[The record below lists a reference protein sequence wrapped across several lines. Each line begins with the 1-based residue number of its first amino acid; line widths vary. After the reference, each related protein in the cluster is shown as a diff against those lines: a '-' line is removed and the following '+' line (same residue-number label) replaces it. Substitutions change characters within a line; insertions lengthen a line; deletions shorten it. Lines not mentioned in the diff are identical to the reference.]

1 VPLLFTVVN
10 PGGSPVTLFLMGR
23 EPAADFQVSN
33 AAGRTVWRLLH
44 GEPVMAALRVFP
56 IEPGHD
62 LTFRQVWNQR
72 AADGRPVGPGSY
84 LVHAVLLTDDPG
96 GLAAPPARL
105 QIDD

>member
-1 VPLLFTVVN
+1 VPLVFSVVN
-10 PGGSPVTLFLMGR
+10 SGGAPATLYLMGL
-23 EPAADFQVSN
+23 EPAADFRVSD
-33 AAGRTVWRLLH
+33 AAGRPVWRLLH

-56 IEPGHD
+56 IEPGQH

-72 AADGRPVGPGSY
+72 AADGRPAGPGSY
-84 LVHAVLLTDDPG
+84 LVHAVLLTDDPE